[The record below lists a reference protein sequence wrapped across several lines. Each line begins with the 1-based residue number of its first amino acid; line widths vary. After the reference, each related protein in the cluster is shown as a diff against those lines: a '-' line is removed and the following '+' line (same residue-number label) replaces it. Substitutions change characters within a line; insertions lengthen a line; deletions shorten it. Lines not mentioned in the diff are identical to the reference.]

1 MTVESKDQDLTKPI
15 RVLIV
20 DDQRLTRVS
29 LKAMLFEQRERI
41 LLVAEAEEG
50 REAIQLTE
58 QHRPDV
64 ILMDIGMPIMDG
76 IQATQA
82 IKSRFPE
89 TKIVMLTTHD
99 SEEDILESFR
109 SGATSYCLK
118 ETPPEQLIQI
128 IIATARGACWIDP
141 SIAKVVL
148 KGLNTQPKEAVLTK
162 RDTPTDS
169 FNLTERECDVLRLIT
184 QGKNNQEI
192 ADTLCLSLNTVK
204 THLKNLFQ
212 KLNVED
218 RTAAAIKALKEKL
231 V

>member
-1 MTVESKDQDLTKPI
+1 MTQDSKPI

-29 LKAMLFEQRERI
+29 LKTMLFEQRERI
-41 LLVAEAEEG
+41 QLVGEAEEG
-50 REAIQLTE
+50 QEAIRLAE

-82 IKSRFPE
+82 IKSRLPD

-128 IIATARGACWIDP
+128 IITTAGGACWIDP
-141 SIAKVVL
+141 NIAKVVL
-148 KGLNTQPKEAVLTK
+148 KGLHSQGGEAALNLNKKDLT
-162 RDTPTDS
+162 TES
-169 FNLTERECDVLRLIT
+169 LNLTEREYDVLRLIT

-204 THLKNLFQ
+204 THLKNLFL

>member
-1 MTVESKDQDLTKPI
+1 MTQDSKPI

-29 LKAMLFEQRERI
+29 LKTMLFEQRDRI
-41 LLVAEAEEG
+41 QLVGEAEEG
-50 REAIQLTE
+50 QEAIQLAE

-82 IKSRFPE
+82 IKSRLPE

-128 IIATARGACWIDP
+128 IIATAEGACWIDP

-148 KGLNTQPKEAVLTK
+148 KGLHSPPNTSNKSEAALT
-162 RDTPTDS
+162 RTGSSTEPL
-169 FNLTERECDVLRLIT
+169 NLTERECDVLRLIT